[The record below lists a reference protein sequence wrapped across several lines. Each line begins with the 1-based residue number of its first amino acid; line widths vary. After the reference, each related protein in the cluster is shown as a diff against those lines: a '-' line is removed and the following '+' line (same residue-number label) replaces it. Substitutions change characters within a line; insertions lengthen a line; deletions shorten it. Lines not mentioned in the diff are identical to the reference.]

1 MLKILVENSDKIVW
15 PTGSSLVPFVET
27 DKDTDTDKE
36 TVSIKMNIDYTSSK
50 DDKINYK
57 TKSFKVI
64 ENFGY
69 NRAAVVKTLCDVYLE
84 IFTAYAL
91 KCPLLTNKNLW
102 LFLKVPKG
110 TAKVQFEEAIR
121 YFQNKLLKEY
131 DDEATREILGRK

>member
-1 MLKILVENSDKIVW
+1 MNSNTNTKAEGSKRKCTKGPV
-15 PTGSSLVPFVET
+15 PTPAGEKESGINTTLPFIEPT
-27 DKDTDTDKE
+27 KDPDADKE

-91 KCPLLTNKNLW
+91 LMPTK
-102 LFLKVPKG
+102 
-110 TAKVQFEEAIR
+110 
-121 YFQNKLLKEY
+121 KLSASK
-131 DDEATREILGRK
+131 